1 MLKKLILLCTYI
13 FSLNLGFSAVIGDF
27 SDTDISAGYI
37 NFDEGY
43 PFNTGLSF
51 SEFDAD
57 GIERRSPSKL
67 LKTYLNPDELEHLID
82 ETKEYLKSV
91 MMSYCMNDFRKKV
104 NSYFDCRKYAREDRK
119 FRKKWRKNKFNLALN
134 MAIDNLESLKSQV
147 TVMTVQEVNRKENQQ
162 LLSSFMSALEIIYGI
177 RAENDDRGKYIP
189 FMASLMK
196 LRALVKQNFINENTN
211 HAANLLTPIGHP
223 NLFYSYE
230 ELEQLKANGQDIS
243 LLDPPNSGV
252 WRKPKVSI
260 SSYDTSNYNKD
271 SLKQLNR
278 VLSEKVAT
286 KLLDHEAPMKIV
298 FKGDNFSG
306 GATPKFDAYIDD
318 VKFKVKFI
326 TDKHSARPELTESY
340 VGGKAF
346 WGSEVNV
353 EPVVNNIAAA
363 LGFTVDATYFKNS
376 VHLYFDEEELESDF
390 ESSLEKLIEGLTK
403 KYGLIKNIESAFKN
417 IHIDQNGRKF
427 VVLKG
432 VTLEQKSDRETDLNL
447 GFYQRQGLGKVLK
460 RDHRALYLLSAFLA
474 DVDTKDDNTKVKL
487 VSTLDQNGKEQF
499 KIALSNSDMGSAL
512 GTGHPNFYNFKL
524 VSSVSKQ
531 NNKLVLQLNHPK
543 LYAYELSKHVN
554 IDDAK
559 WFTRRLAQLSLEQME
574 RAFSHAGFPKVVAK
588 YYALLM
594 AKRRNELVNALGMVG
609 ERIIDDGGRP
619 FSIGIL
625 EEFNGTVPGF
635 EKYFK
640 NGVLTDPEGE
650 IYNPEFEPFRRYWG
664 VSFKRGHG
672 DPLDQF
678 MKEIVQLYQIKGMHS
693 LNEYLLQNFSI
704 TNQGIGFQRGGIY
717 FQDLVR
723 FCDSNCFAQGITFG
737 AKGLIP
743 LRYIFEN
750 PDKDSKK
757 PFILV
762 DVLRAG
768 FFVGTE
774 SRNFISDVG
783 INLSEYISS
792 KAGGNVYFMKEF
804 IRVVEVDS
812 MNDYFNYVTPV
823 SISNNT
829 FSNDYEKQLELK
841 DTDYNLITSQYIGLR
856 GNLKFRIV
864 DTPMSAVIGMK
875 NKLVKRTLLTH
886 QDNEYYLRYDQGKE
900 FGFHAGFNIFD
911 FLVSI
916 PLAEYSY
923 TSTKLRSR
931 VVKFKEGTIGEVVLN
946 CMKLNVNC
954 EEGYDISR
962 RQTRTTYSNTNFNFF
977 NLFGTNKTK
986 EQVFREFYDLLT
998 GEVKKEK
1005 FYVYKQGNFRYSKF
1019 FDELDDYISTAYI
1032 DDSGN
1037 MNLAI
1042 DVDFSR
1048 PQSKRHHLTNFL
1060 SVYES
1065 LLPEDIIPYE
1075 TDHIKY
1081 YLGLF
1086 IGKINIVFDK
1096 NALKR
1101 FFDEKLKSRLCFEY
1115 GSFQQISNVL
1125 EVCTG
1130 KIKNNSFARQ
1140 YLSFKEEYLEAF
1152 ASYNQLTQTNIEF
1165 MKYKDLKTISKFFLD
1180 KRFKHRVVEFL
1191 ISMSKDSEFKRDV
1204 LLQTELNAFPGNE
1217 DTIKESHYLQG
1228 DRERFEVLDME
1239 IIGDKLFET
1248 LHPIFY
1254 DHIKIRS

>member
-1 MLKKLILLCTYI
+1 MLCAN
-13 FSLNLGFSAVIGDF
+13 FVFAAVIGDF
-27 SDTDISAGYI
+27 SETQISAGYI
-37 NFDEGY
+37 SFEEGH
-43 PFNTGLSF
+43 PFHDGLSF
-51 SEFDAD
+51 SEFDSD

-67 LKTYLNPDELEHLID
+67 LQSYLNPDELENLID
-82 ETKEYLKSV
+82 ETKDYLKSV

-104 NSYFDCRKYAREDRK
+104 NSYFDCREYARVDKK
-119 FRKKWRKNKFNLALN
+119 FRKKWRKNRFNLALK
-134 MAIDNLESLKSQV
+134 MAIDNLESLQSQV
-147 TVMTVQEVNRKENQQ
+147 TILNAQEVNRRESEEV
-162 LLSSFMSALEIIYGI
+162 LSSFMTALEIIYGI

-196 LRALVKQNFINENTN
+196 LRSLVRQNYVNDNNN
-211 HAANLLTPIGHP
+211 HAANLLAPPGHS
-223 NLFYSYE
+223 NSFYGFN
-230 ELEQLKANGQDIS
+230 ELESLKASGVDIS

-252 WRKPKVSI
+252 WRKPKESI
-260 SSYDTSNYNKD
+260 SSYNTSNYNGE
-271 SLKQLNR
+271 SLQQLKK
-278 VLSEKVAT
+278 VLPRKTANE
-286 KLLDHEAPMKIV
+286 LLDRSIPTKIV

-306 GATPKFDAYIDD
+306 GASPKFDGYIDD
-318 VKFKVKFI
+318 VKFKLKFI
-326 TDKHSARPELTESY
+326 TDKHSARPELTESH
-340 VGGKAF
+340 VAGKAF

-363 LGFTVDATYFKNS
+363 LGFTVDATYFKNT
-376 VHLYFDEEELESDF
+376 VHLYFDEKKLGSNFEKNLEEL
-390 ESSLEKLIEGLTK
+390 IEDLNS
-403 KYGLIKNIESAFKN
+403 KYGLIKNVASAFSN
-417 IHIDQNGRKF
+417 VHIDKYGKKF
-427 VVLKG
+427 IVLKG
-432 VTLEQKSDRETDLNL
+432 VSLEQKSDRETDLNL

-460 RDHRALYLLSAFLA
+460 RDHRALYMLSAFLA

-487 VSTLDQNGKEQF
+487 VSTTNKEGDEEL
-499 KIALSNSDMGSAL
+499 KIALSSSDMGSAL

-531 NNKLVLQLNHPK
+531 NNRLVLQLNHPK

-574 RAFSHAGFPKVVAK
+574 RAFDYAGFPKVVAK
-588 YYALLM
+588 YYALVM
-594 AKRRNELVNALGMVG
+594 AKRRNELVKALGMVG
-609 ERIIDDGGRP
+609 EKFVDDGGKP
-619 FSIGIL
+619 FVIELI
-625 EEFNGTVPGF
+625 EEFNGTIPGF
-635 EKYFK
+635 EKYFRD
-640 NGVLTDPEGE
+640 GMLTDPEGE
-650 IYNPEFEPFRRYWG
+650 IYNSEFEPFRRYWG
-664 VSFKRGHG
+664 ISFRRGNG
-672 DPLDQF
+672 DPLDKF

-693 LNEYLLQNFSI
+693 LNGYLLQNFSI

-723 FCDSNCFAQGITFG
+723 FCNSSCFAQGITFG

-750 PDKDSKK
+750 PDKDSAK

-762 DVLRAG
+762 DVFRAG
-768 FFVGTE
+768 FFVGAE
-774 SRNFISDVG
+774 SRNFVSDVG

-823 SISNNT
+823 NISKDSFSNN
-829 FSNDYEKQLELK
+829 YEKQLELK
-841 DTDYNLITSQYIGLR
+841 DTDYNLITSQYVGLR
-856 GNLKFRIV
+856 GNLKFRII

-886 QDNEYYLRYDQGKE
+886 QDNQYYLRYDQGKE

-977 NLFGTNKTK
+977 NLFGTNRTK

-998 GEVKKEK
+998 GEVRKEK
-1005 FYVYKQGNFRYSKF
+1005 FYVYKQGNFRFSKF

-1032 DDSGN
+1032 DDQGE

-1075 TDHIKY
+1075 ADHIKY

-1096 NALKR
+1096 NTLKR
-1101 FFDEKLKSRLCFEY
+1101 FFDEKLKNRLCFEY
-1115 GSFQQISNVL
+1115 GAFKQISNVL

-1140 YLSFKEEYLEAF
+1140 YLSFKEKYLEAF

-1180 KRFKHRVVEFL
+1180 KRFKHGVVEFL

-1204 LLQTELNAFPGNE
+1204 LLQTELNAFPGSE

-1228 DRERFEVLDME
+1228 DRDRFEVLDME